1 MKNDEFWNTFLDN
14 LNNKLNPISFNSW
27 FKDSKLVSYDNN
39 NIVISVSSK
48 YIKDYIKDYYEDLLE
63 EVSETV
69 TGNTCTIEVITP
81 DEIKIEKE
89 EVIIEEAPVL
99 PRYKENNSNLNPQY
113 TFANFVV
120 GDSNRFPQ
128 TVALQVAERPGQ
140 LYNPLFIY
148 GKSGLGKTH
157 LMHAIGNF
165 IQETSNK
172 SVLYITSETFISDFT
187 QINRKDEDKYDLVA
201 HFKDKYRNIDVLIID
216 DIQFLSGASKTQDE
230 FFNTFNFLH
239 DTNKQIIISSDRS
252 PDDLKVL
259 EERLT
264 TRFTWGLTVNIT
276 PPDYDLRLKILR
288 SKITGHEVS
297 SLIKPE
303 VLEYI
308 ANNCESD
315 VRHLEGAINRLYAVT
330 AMYNPPEI
338 NLQFA

>member
-1 MKNDEFWNTFLDN
+1 MKHDEFWNAFLDN

-264 TRFTWGLTVNIT
+264 TRFTW
-276 PPDYDLRLKILR
+276 
-288 SKITGHEVS
+288 
-297 SLIKPE
+297 
-303 VLEYI
+303 
-308 ANNCESD
+308 
-315 VRHLEGAINRLYAVT
+315 
-330 AMYNPPEI
+330 
-338 NLQFA
+338 